1 MNAEEDSDESSAPE
15 SASENEAV
23 QSHILQEGDEVVE
36 VREDVTPW
44 DDDAGTEDMDTR
56 ASAGHRLGAR
66 SHGNHVR
73 MKAHNQHSSAMAHD
87 PEDTLA
93 ARNDSPQITEEFMDA
108 TDAIVDHQ
116 RAEDRSSS
124 SSGGKH
130 GEKEG
135 TQESGAVKRRKTTAY
150 RNRMRENK
158 RARVELNTA
167 TVGRY
172 ETQHGLQ
179 IIVGDD
185 PPTPISIVGAVPWEH
200 RGLLGQTSGRMAA
213 GDNHNT

>member
-1 MNAEEDSDESSAPE
+1 
-15 SASENEAV
+15 
-23 QSHILQEGDEVVE
+23 
-36 VREDVTPW
+36 
-44 DDDAGTEDMDTR
+44 
-56 ASAGHRLGAR
+56 
-66 SHGNHVR
+66 
-73 MKAHNQHSSAMAHD
+73 MAHD
-87 PEDTLA
+87 PEDTIA
-93 ARNDSPQITEEFMDA
+93 ARNDSHQIAEELMDA
-108 TDAIVDHQ
+108 AEAIVDHQ
-116 RAEDRSSS
+116 RSEDR
-124 SSGGKH
+124 SGGKH

-135 TQESGAVKRRKTTAY
+135 TQESGAVKRGKTTAY

-213 GDNHNT
+213 GDNNNT